1 MTRKLVPMVSLAVV
15 ALALLTLTPAL
26 SAGEMEHEKGH
37 YLTNAKGVFL
47 DGYDVVA
54 YFEAGKAMKG
64 KKKYAAEHNGVTFR
78 FSDEENMKA
87 FQEDPEKFLPKYGGW
102 CAYGV
107 GAAADKFEVDP
118 HNFKIVEGEL
128 YLFYN
133 GEKGNTLTLW
143 NEDEPA
149 LMKQADAN
157 WETMEKKAMME
168 KKEMMGEKEMMK
180 DKEMMEEKG
189 MEKKGMKKKG

>member
-1 MTRKLVPMVSLAVV
+1 MTRKLVPMP
-15 ALALLTLTPAL
+15 LALFALILLALTPVL
-26 SAGEMEHEKGH
+26 FAGEMQEKGH
-37 YLTNAKGVFL
+37 YLTNSKGVFL

-54 YFEAGKAMKG
+54 YFDSGEAMKG
-64 KKKYAAEHNGVTFR
+64 KKKYATEYDGVTFR
-78 FSDEENMKA
+78 FSDEDNMKA
-87 FQEDPEKFLPKYGGW
+87 FQEEPEKYLPEYGGW

-118 HNFKIVEGEL
+118 HNFKIVDGKL

-143 NEDEPA
+143 NQDEAA

-157 WETMEKKAMME
+157 WETMEKKAMMMKE
-168 KKEMMGEKEMMK
+168 KEMMDEKEMMK
-180 DKEMMEEKG
+180 DKEMMDEKG
-189 MEKKGMKKKG
+189 MDKKG

>member
-1 MTRKLVPMVSLAVV
+1 MTRKLVPMLPFALLALAVLVV
-15 ALALLTLTPAL
+15 APAL
-26 SAGEMEHEKGH
+26 SAGEMEQEKGH

-54 YFEAGKAMKG
+54 YFDAGKAMEG
-64 KKKYAAEHNGVTFR
+64 KKKYAAEHDGVTFR
-78 FSDEENMKA
+78 FSDAENMKA

-118 HNFKIVEGEL
+118 HNFKIVDGEL

-133 GEKGNTLTLW
+133 GEKGNTLDLW
-143 NEDEPA
+143 NQDEA
-149 LMKQADAN
+149 VLMKQAEAN
-157 WETMEKKAMME
+157 WQTMEEKEMME
-168 KKEMMGEKEMMK
+168 KKEMMKEKEM
-180 DKEMMEEKG
+180 DE
-189 MEKKGMKKKG
+189 KGMKKKG